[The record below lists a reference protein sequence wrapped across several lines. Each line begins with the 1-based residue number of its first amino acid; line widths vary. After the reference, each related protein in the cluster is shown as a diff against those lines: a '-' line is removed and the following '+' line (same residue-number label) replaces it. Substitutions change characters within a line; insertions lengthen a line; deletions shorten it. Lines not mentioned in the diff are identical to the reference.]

1 MQTFI
6 VSQSRDEN
14 VSSDSLSIFI
24 IIWFYFKL
32 FGVIYQYLL
41 MKCAA
46 TQMIVLNKHRLRM
59 NKNKNIKADL
69 VSYCI
74 LRVSMNCGRMSRTIY
89 QSLPKAISIG
99 CVSNLIGSV
108 GLAAKRTTLAFV
120 KSFNSFCFL
129 PRGLFFQ

>member
-6 VSQSRDEN
+6 VSQSRDES

-59 NKNKNIKADL
+59 NKKTDL

-74 LRVSMNCGRMSRTIY
+74 FRVSMNYGRMSRTIY